1 MKEERIHE
9 LFREM
14 RDEAVPGDSLRRVRL
29 SVAERTRPRFAWW
42 RWGVAAAALAACVV
56 LVVFLW
62 PRQKEVVA
70 PRQDMARHVEPVMPV
85 LKAPQENRPV
95 AQPVTKHVRKPK
107 VSKHD
112 SGVVIRIETP
122 DPDVVILLIGD

>member
-14 RDEAVPGDSLRRVRL
+14 RDEAVPADSLRRVRL
-29 SVAERTRPRFAWW
+29 VVAERTQPRFAWW
-42 RWGVAAAALAACVV
+42 RWGVAAALAACV

-62 PRQKEVVA
+62 PRPKEVVA
-70 PRQDMARHVEPVMPV
+70 PRQDVARHMEPTKPAIERPSQMSSLAKPV
-85 LKAPQENRPV
+85 QKQ
-95 AQPVTKHVRKPK
+95 VRKAVVPR
-107 VSKHD
+107 HD
-112 SGVVIRIETP
+112 SAIVIRIETP

>member
-14 RDEAVPGDSLRRVRL
+14 RDETIPADSLRRVRL
-29 SVAERTRPRFAWW
+29 VVAERTQPRFAWW
-42 RWGVAAAALAACVV
+42 RWGVATATLAACVV
-56 LVVFLW
+56 LMVFLW
-62 PRQKEVVA
+62 PRQREVAV
-70 PRQDMARHVEPVMPV
+70 PRQDVARHVETKPPVVEPV
-85 LKAPQENRPV
+85 PVIHPVKRPARRAKA
-95 AQPVTKHVRKPK
+95 
-107 VSKHD
+107 SKSD